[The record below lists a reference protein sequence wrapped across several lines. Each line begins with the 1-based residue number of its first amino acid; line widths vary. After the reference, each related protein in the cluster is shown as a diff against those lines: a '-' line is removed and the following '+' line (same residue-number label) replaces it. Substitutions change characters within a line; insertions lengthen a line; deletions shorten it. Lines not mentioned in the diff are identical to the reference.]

1 MFSTKADSYTAGEAS
16 GNRHT
21 RLLMNEDTGKKV
33 YEFKGFRLEDAQ
45 RRLLH
50 NNRQIQ
56 LKPKIFDLLLY
67 LVKNR
72 GQLVDKDELMRE
84 IWPNSIVEDNNITVS
99 MSILRKILGD
109 DRADRQ
115 FIETVSRHGYRFVAD
130 VTEISEEENLEAAPP
145 STTDA
150 AGESLPETPLDSLA
164 VFPVH
169 ANLSGEDIEYLSTG
183 ITESIINMLSQV
195 NNLRVL
201 ASSTVF
207 RFKGEEVD
215 PRQVGTLLNVRAVT
229 LVRVLQLGKKLII
242 RGELIKVA
250 DGSQLWGEQYERT
263 CFNLLAVQEEIAKA
277 IVVNLK
283 LKLTPHQQKRFAKL
297 YTRNI
302 DAYNL
307 YLRGRYFWTKYTKE
321 WVLKSIETFKRA
333 IEIDASF
340 ALAYSGLADAYVRLS
355 NIHFPPREVMP
366 KAKATA
372 LKAVEIDD
380 DLVEAHSSLGLVKLY
395 YDHDWAGAEREY
407 KRCFELGPG
416 VMAPLQRYGSYL
428 CYLGRF
434 EESTAHYHKALE
446 LDPFS
451 LQINVNVATN
461 YYLTGEYDKAINYLE
476 KTLELEPDYMPTHFV
491 LGCTYIRQGELT
503 KAIEEFQGI
512 YKLDQE
518 AYMALGFMGY
528 AHALAGQKAEA
539 KNLLNILKD
548 VSLRSYVSPYSM
560 GVIQLGLGQKQ
571 QLLETLERLYEERN
585 DWLVWLKV
593 SPELKPLRNESA
605 YQDLL
610 RRVGFP
616 D

>member
-1 MFSTKADSYTAGEAS
+1 MRVGTAT
-16 GNRHT
+16 HHM
-21 RLLMNEDTGKKV
+21 LINEDTAKKV

-50 NNRQIQ
+50 HDRQIQ

-67 LVKNR
+67 LVKKR

-84 IWPNSIVEDNNITVS
+84 VWPNSIVEDNNITVS

-109 DRADRQ
+109 DRVGRE

-130 VTEISEEENLEAAPP
+130 VTEISEEKHLEAPAT
-145 STTDA
+145 STDD
-150 AGESLPETPLDSLA
+150 AGESRSSESPLDSLA
-164 VFPVH
+164 VFPIH
-169 ANLSGEDIEYLSTG
+169 GILSGQETEYLSEG
-183 ITESIINMLSQV
+183 ITESIIHMLSQIH
-195 NNLRVL
+195 NLRVL
-201 ASSTVF
+201 SFSTVF

-215 PRQVGTLLNVRAVT
+215 PQQVGSLLKVRAVT
-229 LVRVLQLGKKLII
+229 LIRVLLLGKKLII
-242 RGELIKVA
+242 RGELVNVA

-263 CFNLLAVQEEIAKA
+263 CSDLLGVQEEIAHA
-277 IVVNLK
+277 IVASLRLK
-283 LKLTPHQQKRFAKL
+283 LSPHQQKRFTKR
-297 YTRNI
+297 YSRNI
-302 DAYNL
+302 EAYNL
-307 YLRGRYFWTKYTKE
+307 YLRGRYFWTRYTKE

-333 IEIDASF
+333 IEIDTSF
-340 ALAYSGLADAYVRLS
+340 ALAYCGLADAYVRLS

-366 KAKATA
+366 KAKVAA

-380 DLVEAHSSLGLVKLY
+380 DLVEAHSSLGLVRLY
-395 YDHDWAGAEREY
+395 YDHDWAEAEREY
-407 KRCFELGPG
+407 QRCFELNPG
-416 VMAPLQRYGSYL
+416 IMSPLQRYGSYL

-434 EESTAHYHKALE
+434 EESTDHYQKALA

-451 LQINVNVATN
+451 LQINVNIATN
-461 YYLTGEYDKAINYLE
+461 FYLTGEYEKAINHLE
-476 KTLELEPDYMPTHFV
+476 KTLELEPDYMPSRFV

-503 KAIEEFQGI
+503 KAIEEFQHI

-548 VSLRSYVSPYSM
+548 ISLRKYVSPYSI
-560 GVIQLGLGQKQ
+560 GVIQLGLGQKEQ
-571 QLLETLERLYEERN
+571 VLEMLERLYEERN

-593 SPELKPLRNESA
+593 SPELEPLRNEFA
-605 YQDLL
+605 YQSLL

-616 D
+616 ES